1 MSTPD
6 WFDDRLRIPTPRPV
20 ANAWTLH
27 LIRGFVVA
35 AIGFVFG
42 MPILRGDPWR
52 VPSLGVGVSVALLLG
67 LALVERLAR
76 RKRKF
81 LRHGTVAL
89 ARIGRRSAMSVLTW
103 RASYEYPTGPGSR
116 EAGSTQVRDED
127 ESSLPDDRFPE
138 GTYEGARF
146 VVLFDPERPARHVIY
161 HPADIVRI
169 VRVPSPESGAR
180 TS

>member
-6 WFDDRLRIPTPRPV
+6 WFDDRLRIPAPRPV
-20 ANAWTLH
+20 ANAWTLQ

-42 MPILRGDPWR
+42 MPILRGDRWS
-52 VPSLGVGVSVALLLG
+52 VPSLGVGISVVLLLG

-81 LRHGTVAL
+81 FRHGTVAL
-89 ARIGRRSAMSVLTW
+89 ARFGPRSVVSVLTW
-103 RASYEYPTGPGSR
+103 RATYEYPTGPGSR
-116 EAGSTQVRDED
+116 ETGSTQVRDEEDSPLDD
-127 ESSLPDDRFPE
+127 ERFPE
-138 GTYEGARF
+138 GIDQGARF
-146 VVLFDPERPARHVIY
+146 VVLFDPERTARHVIY

-169 VRVPSPESGAR
+169 VPSRG
-180 TS
+180 